1 MRSKN
6 VQGRRPRAGNGGQAV
21 WNVRFAAGHA
31 LDQGGTAEALSDES
45 FSAELAVPAFVAA
58 DCRSPQGTCR
68 CPMRLIA
75 DDLRSAFPWSSSL
88 GRASASR
95 VPRWWMASPAIGGH
109 SAGQPTHRLAGAS
122 ASSGYTQAAR
132 SGGIPHRWGN
142 TARMADNR
150 PQPTRGGGGAW
161 GVANGG

>member
-58 DCRSPQGTCR
+58 DCRSPHGTCR

-75 DDLRSAFPWSSSL
+75 DDLRSAFPWS
-88 GRASASR
+88 AS
-95 VPRWWMASPAIGGH
+95 
-109 SAGQPTHRLAGAS
+109 GARR
-122 ASSGYTQAAR
+122 GL
-132 SGGIPHRWGN
+132 
-142 TARMADNR
+142 
-150 PQPTRGGGGAW
+150 RGGLDWVEGAGGKSTEF
-161 GVANGG
+161 GFG